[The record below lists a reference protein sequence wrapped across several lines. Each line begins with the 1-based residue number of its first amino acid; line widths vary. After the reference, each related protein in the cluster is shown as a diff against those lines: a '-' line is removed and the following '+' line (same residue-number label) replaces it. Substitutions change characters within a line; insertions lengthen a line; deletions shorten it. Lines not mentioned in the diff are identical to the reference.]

1 MTIKAILFDKDGT
14 LFHYAATW
22 GAWAR
27 STLMHLT
34 DGDADLAR
42 RMGWEV
48 GYRWDSDDFVSGS
61 PIVHGEAEEINRI
74 WQASLP
80 GLSVEEINRVA
91 LHYIHNTAAAPVGDL
106 NAILGGLVDAGFV
119 LGVATNDFE
128 EGAHKQL
135 GDHGASG
142 HFAFIAG
149 YDSGYGAKPEPGQ
162 ILGFAD
168 HVGIDAMAVAMVG
181 DSTHDLH
188 AAARANVGLKVGV
201 LTGPAVEADI
211 ADAADVV
218 LPDISHLER
227 YLAQLA

>member
-14 LFHYAATW
+14 LFHYTATW

-27 STLMHLT
+27 RTLLHLT
-34 DGDADLAR
+34 KGDEDLAR

-48 GYRWDSDDFVSGS
+48 GYRWDSDDFISGS
-61 PIVHGEAEEINRI
+61 PVVHGEIEEIKGI
-74 WQASLP
+74 WQSAVP
-80 GLSVEEINRVA
+80 DLSGDEIVEIA
-91 LHYIHNTAAAPVGDL
+91 LHYTQNLEAVPVGDL
-106 NAILGGLVDAGFV
+106 NAILQELTEAGYV

-128 EGAHKQL
+128 DGAHQQL
-135 GDHGASG
+135 GEHSASH

-162 ILGFAD
+162 ILGFAE
-168 HVGIDAMAVAMVG
+168 HVGVPPHEVAMVG

-188 AAARANVGLKVGV
+188 AGANARVGLKVGV

-211 ADAADVV
+211 APASDVV
-218 LPDISHLER
+218 LPDISHLAG
-227 YLAQLA
+227 YLSRLA